1 VDQEVIVDPTFS
13 SVGRKRGWLT
23 STFVIFAFGA
33 SASAQTPPVQ
43 PPSVQPPPTQMEP
56 VSPLPAGQPADVT
69 GVIRRAGTLKPV
81 EKATILVEGL
91 SIETTSDGEGRF
103 TLRRVPAG
111 VQHLIIVAPGL
122 MPLRAE
128 VTIGATAPAPL
139 DVLLDQEVHYTEV
152 ISVSPTARDQ
162 FESYQPT
169 SVLAGQEFTKELEA
183 TLGATLQRQPG
194 VAERSFGPG
203 PSRPVIRGL
212 DGDRVLILEDG
223 QRVGDLSSQSGDH
236 GVTTN
241 PASASRIEV
250 VRGPATLLYG
260 ANAIG
265 GLVNVISETIP
276 TRPIEGTHGAF
287 VADLG
292 SAASAAGAALDLR
305 WGNGR
310 WAVHAGGS
318 GARSG
323 DVDTPERTIENSQS
337 RSGFGN
343 IGAAWTGARGFAGAS
358 YGYDSTRYGLP
369 FVEEGQV
376 ELTPRRQMVGAKA
389 GASQLK
395 GAIEGFRANFA
406 SRRYKHDE
414 IVAGEI
420 GTRFRNDTDDFDLLV
435 RHKKV
440 GALSGT
446 IGVALLNRRF
456 SAIGEEALSPPVKE
470 RGAAAFFYEELTW
483 PHVTFQFGARVNRAS
498 FDPEEG
504 LRARDFTDI
513 SGSVGLLF
521 RPDVAQD
528 RFTLAISLARAARN
542 PAMEELYFFGPHPG
556 NFAFEVGN
564 TNLDSERALGF
575 DVALRWRTRRV
586 NGEIG
591 YFRNS
596 IDDYI
601 FRNPISEEE
610 FDAKYGGAAG
620 HDDEDDHGHGE
631 FPFIEFVGADSLLQG
646 IEGHA
651 DIDVGRGL
659 SVEVGIDYVRGQLR
673 RLNQPLPRI
682 PPFRVR
688 TGLTYQRNAFQTG
701 GEITMVAKQER
712 VFGDETPTPGFANLR
727 LFASYS
733 FGSDRV
739 VNTLTARLD
748 NATDKLY
755 RNHLSL
761 IKDFVPEMGRNFKL
775 LYSLKF

>member
-1 VDQEVIVDPTFS
+1 MDSRFK
-13 SVGRKRGWLT
+13 SVGRRSGWAT
-23 STFVIFAFGA
+23 WTFVTFALGA
-33 SASAQTPPVQ
+33 SASAQTPPVPPPA
-43 PPSVQPPPTQMEP
+43 PPSGMAP

-69 GVIRRAGTLKPV
+69 GVIRRSGTLKPV
-81 EKATILVEGL
+81 EEATILVEGR
-91 SIETTSDGEGRF
+91 SIQTTSDGEGRF
-103 TLRRVPAG
+103 TLRGVPAG
-111 VQHLIIVAPGL
+111 VQHLIIAAPGL
-122 MPLRAE
+122 MPLRTE
-128 VTIGATAPAPL
+128 VTIGGAPPAPL

-152 ISVSPTARDQ
+152 ISVSPTPRDQ

-169 SVLAGQEFTKELEA
+169 SVLAGQEFMKEMEA

-212 DGDRVLILEDG
+212 DGDRVLILEDS

-241 PASASRIEV
+241 PAGASRIEV

-265 GLVNVISETIP
+265 GLVNVINETIP

-292 SAASAAGAALDLR
+292 SAASAAGTAADLR

-310 WAVHAGGS
+310 WALHAGGS
-318 GARSG
+318 GTRSG
-323 DVDTPERTIENSQS
+323 DVDTPEGTIENSQS
-337 RSGFGN
+337 RAGFGN
-343 IGAAWTGARGFAGAS
+343 IGAAWTGARGFFGAS

-376 ELTPRRQMVGAKA
+376 ELTPRRQMVAAKA
-389 GASQLK
+389 GASQLA
-395 GAIEGFRANFA
+395 GAVEGFRANFA
-406 SRRYKHDE
+406 SRRYKHEE
-414 IVAGEI
+414 IVGGEV
-420 GTRFRNDTDDFDLLV
+420 GTRFRNDTDDFDVLL
-435 RHKKV
+435 RHKTV
-440 GALSGT
+440 GKLSGT

-456 SAIGEEALSPPVKE
+456 SAIGDEALSPPVEE
-470 RGAAAFFYEELTW
+470 RVAAAFFYEELTW

-498 FDPEEG
+498 FDPDEG
-504 LRARDFTDI
+504 LRARDFTDV

-521 RPDVAQD
+521 RPDVSQD
-528 RFTLAISLARAARN
+528 RFTLAVSLARAARN
-542 PAMEELYFFGPHPG
+542 PALEELYFFGPHPG

-564 TNLDSERALGF
+564 SNLESERALGF

-610 FDAKYGGAAG
+610 FDARYGGEAG
-620 HDDEDDHGHGE
+620 HDDEDDDEDAHGHGE

-659 SVEVGIDYVRGQLR
+659 SVEIGVDYVRGQLR
-673 RLNQPLPRI
+673 RLDEPLPRI
-682 PPFRVR
+682 PPFRLR
-688 TGLTYQRNAFQTG
+688 TGLTYRRNAFQAG
-701 GEITMVAKQER
+701 GEIMTTAKQER

-733 FGSDRV
+733 FGSDTV
-739 VNTLTARLD
+739 VSTLTARLD